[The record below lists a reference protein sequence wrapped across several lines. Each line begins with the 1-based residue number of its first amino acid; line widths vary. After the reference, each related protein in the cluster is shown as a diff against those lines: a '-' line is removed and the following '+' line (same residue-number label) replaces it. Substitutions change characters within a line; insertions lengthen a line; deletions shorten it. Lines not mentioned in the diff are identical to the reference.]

1 MNELAAQG
9 TPDLFYLIFMIPPM
23 LLAGWAQSQV
33 KSRYMAAR
41 TMPASCTGAQ
51 AARRI
56 LDSSGLQNVRIE
68 EIEGTLTDHY
78 DPRTKVLRLSSDIYH
93 GQTLAAV
100 GIAAHEAGHAI
111 QDATHYPLMVIRQM
125 AVPMA
130 SIGGG
135 AGMFDRRRRRGAR
148 GDRDGPPR
156 SSPLLGGS
164 DFSAGQP
171 PGGVQRQCPRQ
182 TDSSPIGNRLGRADA
197 DDPQSARCRRPNVR
211 RRDALGCHAGPLLCG
226 PAVCRLSAAPPLVG
240 KET

>member
-41 TMPASCTGAQ
+41 TMPAACTGAQ

-135 AGMFDRRRRRGAR
+135 AGMSIVAVGVALGAIGLVLLGVLLFSGVAIFQLVNLPVEYNASARAKQILPQLGIVSEGQMPMIRKVLGAAALTYVAATLSAVMQVLYFVARLFAGSQQRRR
-148 GDRDGPPR
+148 
-156 SSPLLGGS
+156 
-164 DFSAGQP
+164 
-171 PGGVQRQCPRQ
+171 
-182 TDSSPIGNRLGRADA
+182 
-197 DDPQSARCRRPNVR
+197 
-211 RRDALGCHAGPLLCG
+211 
-226 PAVCRLSAAPPLVG
+226 
-240 KET
+240 

>member
-56 LDSSGLQNVRIE
+56 LDSSGLQSVRIE

-135 AGMFDRRRRRGAR
+135 AGMSIVAVGVALGAIGLVLLGVLLFSGVAIFQLVNLPVEYNASARAKQILPQLGIVSEGQMPMIRKVLGAAALTYVAATLSAVMQVLYFVARLFAGSQQRRR
-148 GDRDGPPR
+148 
-156 SSPLLGGS
+156 
-164 DFSAGQP
+164 
-171 PGGVQRQCPRQ
+171 
-182 TDSSPIGNRLGRADA
+182 
-197 DDPQSARCRRPNVR
+197 
-211 RRDALGCHAGPLLCG
+211 
-226 PAVCRLSAAPPLVG
+226 
-240 KET
+240 

>member
-135 AGMFDRRRRRGAR
+135 AGMSIVAVGVALGAI
-148 GDRDGPPR
+148 GLV
-156 SSPLLGGS
+156 LLGVLL
-164 DFSAGQP
+164 FS
-171 PGGVQRQCPRQ
+171 GVAIFQLVNLPVEY
-182 TDSSPIGNRLGRADA
+182 NA
-197 DDPQSARCRRPNVR
+197 SARAKQILPQLGIVSEGQMPMIRKVLGAA
-211 RRDALGCHAGPLLCG
+211 ALTYVA
-226 PAVCRLSAAPPLVG
+226 ATLSAVMQVLYFVARLFSG
-240 KET
+240 SQ

>member
-135 AGMFDRRRRRGAR
+135 AGMSIVAVGVALGAIGLVLLGVLLFSGVAIFQLVNLPVEYNASARAKQILPQLGIVSEGQMPMIRKVLGAAALTYVAATLSAVMQVLYFVARLFAGSQQRRR
-148 GDRDGPPR
+148 
-156 SSPLLGGS
+156 
-164 DFSAGQP
+164 
-171 PGGVQRQCPRQ
+171 
-182 TDSSPIGNRLGRADA
+182 
-197 DDPQSARCRRPNVR
+197 
-211 RRDALGCHAGPLLCG
+211 
-226 PAVCRLSAAPPLVG
+226 
-240 KET
+240 

>member
-56 LDSSGLQNVRIE
+56 LDSSGLQSVRIE

-135 AGMFDRRRRRGAR
+135 AGMSIVAVGVALGAI
-148 GDRDGPPR
+148 GLV
-156 SSPLLGGS
+156 LLGVLL
-164 DFSAGQP
+164 FS
-171 PGGVQRQCPRQ
+171 GVAIFQLVNLPVEY
-182 TDSSPIGNRLGRADA
+182 NA
-197 DDPQSARCRRPNVR
+197 SARAKQILPQLGIVSEGQMPMIRKVLGAA
-211 RRDALGCHAGPLLCG
+211 ALTYVA
-226 PAVCRLSAAPPLVG
+226 ATLSAVMQVLYFVARLFSG
-240 KET
+240 SQ

>member
-41 TMPASCTGAQ
+41 TMPASYSGAQ

-56 LDSSGLQNVRIE
+56 LDSAGLQNVRIE

-135 AGMFDRRRRRGAR
+135 AGMSIVAVGVALGAIGLVLLGVLLFSGVAIFQLVNLPVEYNASARAKQILPQLGIVSQGQMPMIRKVLGAAALTYVAATLSAVMQVLYFVLRLFAGSQQRRR
-148 GDRDGPPR
+148 
-156 SSPLLGGS
+156 
-164 DFSAGQP
+164 
-171 PGGVQRQCPRQ
+171 
-182 TDSSPIGNRLGRADA
+182 
-197 DDPQSARCRRPNVR
+197 
-211 RRDALGCHAGPLLCG
+211 
-226 PAVCRLSAAPPLVG
+226 
-240 KET
+240 

>member
-56 LDSSGLQNVRIE
+56 LDAAGLQNVKIE

-111 QDATHYPLMVIRQM
+111 QDATRYPLMVIRQM

-135 AGMFDRRRRRGAR
+135 AGMSIVAAGLAMGMVGLVLLGVLLFSGVAIFQLVNLPVEYNASARAKQILPQLGIVSDGQMPMIRKVLGAAALTYVAATLSAVMQVLYFVVRLFAGSQQRRR
-148 GDRDGPPR
+148 
-156 SSPLLGGS
+156 
-164 DFSAGQP
+164 
-171 PGGVQRQCPRQ
+171 
-182 TDSSPIGNRLGRADA
+182 
-197 DDPQSARCRRPNVR
+197 
-211 RRDALGCHAGPLLCG
+211 
-226 PAVCRLSAAPPLVG
+226 
-240 KET
+240 

>member
-56 LDSSGLQNVRIE
+56 LDSSGLQSVRIE

-78 DPRTKVLRLSSDIYH
+78 DPRMKVLRLSSDIYH

-135 AGMFDRRRRRGAR
+135 AGMSIVAVGVALGAIGLVLLGVLLFSGVAIFQLVNLPVEYNASARAKQILPQLGIVSEGQMPMIRKVLGAAALTYVAATLSAVMQVLYFVARLFAGSQPRRR
-148 GDRDGPPR
+148 
-156 SSPLLGGS
+156 
-164 DFSAGQP
+164 
-171 PGGVQRQCPRQ
+171 
-182 TDSSPIGNRLGRADA
+182 
-197 DDPQSARCRRPNVR
+197 
-211 RRDALGCHAGPLLCG
+211 
-226 PAVCRLSAAPPLVG
+226 
-240 KET
+240 

>member
-41 TMPASCTGAQ
+41 TMPASCSGAQ

-56 LDSSGLQNVRIE
+56 LDSAGLQNVRIE

-135 AGMFDRRRRRGAR
+135 AGMSIVAVGVALGAI
-148 GDRDGPPR
+148 GLV
-156 SSPLLGGS
+156 LLGVLL
-164 DFSAGQP
+164 FS
-171 PGGVQRQCPRQ
+171 GVAIFQLVNLPVEY
-182 TDSSPIGNRLGRADA
+182 NA
-197 DDPQSARCRRPNVR
+197 SARAKQILPQLGIVSQGQMPMIRKVLGAA
-211 RRDALGCHAGPLLCG
+211 ALTYVA
-226 PAVCRLSAAPPLVG
+226 ATLSAVMQVLYFVVRLFAG
-240 KET
+240 SQQRRS